1 MIKASYHSNLQAAK
15 TISFNDESEGFAL
28 VNGRLVRS
36 VLDILEL
43 KGFNAY
49 TGSFNV
55 NGDDLLD
62 VTNANRDR
70 SPVSVIASSSLTF
83 QVSRSQVPLGVV
95 AKTDKIDAA
104 TKKYIEEKNIPFDW
118 RLNFTHLFQSIY
130 AELCAHPFYVVL
142 DLSRADKPFAI
153 YVVDLIDK
161 VLGKYRIYAYAPQLF
176 DKPTEDIVFYSSIK
190 DVLSPKPALS
200 KPANEAEA
208 ERTQAMAAFIDDL
221 AGVRHEP
228 EASSSSTDQP
238 AEASQNS
245 EENPK
250 PQGGIHF
257 DLKKTDLYNFIFS
270 CIFLILAVVIS
281 FLYFTFTGTNSN
293 IFFIICFI
301 MALLFTIM
309 SIVPIRTLNH
319 DNKGKH
325 LRDSKY
331 LFLGTIIFPIGCTLV
346 GIALVVVGLLS
357 SKFTTAWNPL
367 FYGLFAG
374 VFFVYSVVLL
384 LYIYFTNKVFLKDDK
399 QEENKQ

>member
-1 MIKASYHSNLQAAK
+1 MIKANYHSNLQADK
-15 TISFNDESEGFAL
+15 TISFNDESEGFVL
-28 VNGRLVRS
+28 VQGRLVRS

-43 KGFNAY
+43 KGFNTY

-83 QVSRSQVPLGVV
+83 QVSRSQVPLGVA

-142 DLSRADKPFAI
+142 DLSRADKPFAT

-161 VLGKYRIYAYAPQLF
+161 VLGKYRIYGYAPQLF
-176 DKPTEDIVFYSSIK
+176 DKPNEDVGFYNSIK

-200 KPANEAEA
+200 KPANETEA
-208 ERTQAMAAFIDDL
+208 ERTRAMAAFIDDL
-221 AGVRHEP
+221 AGVHHEP
-228 EASSSSTDQP
+228 EGGETVGQPPASVSP
-238 AEASQNS
+238 EAQ
-245 EENPK
+245 EPK
-250 PQGGIHF
+250 KEGGFHF

-270 CIFLILAVVIS
+270 CIFLVLAVVIS
-281 FLYFTFTGTNSN
+281 FLYFTFTGANSN
-293 IFFIICFI
+293 IFFIICLI
-301 MALLFTIM
+301 MAILFTSM

-325 LRDSKY
+325 LKDSKY
-331 LFLGTIIFPIGCTLV
+331 LFLSTIIFPIGCTLV
-346 GIALVVVGLLS
+346 GAALVVVGLLS

-384 LYIYFTNKVFLKDDK
+384 LYIYFTNKVFLKEDK
-399 QEENKQ
+399 DEK